1 MYWGLAPLVQA
12 LTKPH
17 VLVVAL
23 LGLSSLC
30 FWRACFALIFIRF
43 FSFSFSLQAARL
55 ESQRIPPFGGSHAF
69 LAFLASAT
77 AFFSNGV
84 LPGLWRLNFF
94 VCLLR
99 EIEMCVL
106 ALVKAFWTIRDAD
119 PGFFCLVI
127 SVAGDFLVPCRRNVR
142 ECWFYVR
149 EWSSMSPNPLR
160 WSSRKVVCLSSR
172 MLLLGYWC
180 GWGSV
185 HCLWRVL

>member
-12 LTKPH
+12 LTKAH

-43 FSFSFSLQAARL
+43 FKFSFSLQAARL

-77 AFFSNGV
+77 AFFQTAFYQACGGF
-84 LPGLWRLNFF
+84 LLNFF

-99 EIEMCVL
+99 EIELCVL
-106 ALVKAFWTIRDAD
+106 ALVKCF
-119 PGFFCLVI
+119 
-127 SVAGDFLVPCRRNVR
+127 
-142 ECWFYVR
+142 
-149 EWSSMSPNPLR
+149 
-160 WSSRKVVCLSSR
+160 
-172 MLLLGYWC
+172 
-180 GWGSV
+180 
-185 HCLWRVL
+185 